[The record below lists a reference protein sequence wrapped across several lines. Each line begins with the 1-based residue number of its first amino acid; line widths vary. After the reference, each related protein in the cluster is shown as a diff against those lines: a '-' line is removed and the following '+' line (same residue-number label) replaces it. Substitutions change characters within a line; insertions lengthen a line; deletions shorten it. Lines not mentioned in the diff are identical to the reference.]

1 MLAHTTTW
9 MNPEDM
15 VLSEISQSQKD
26 QCCAIPFP
34 RGAWRGQMD
43 QEEGRGGGCQG
54 LAGKHRGAALRGY
67 RVSVVQDE
75 KFWRWLHNNTN
86 VLLTCTLQND

>member
-1 MLAHTTTW
+1 
-9 MNPEDM
+9 
-15 VLSEISQSQKD
+15 
-26 QCCAIPFP
+26 
-34 RGAWRGQMD
+34 MD